1 MPRAFLAA
9 LLLVI
14 TTLASPAA
22 TIIRDA
28 EIEQA
33 LKQLA
38 RPVLNAAGVGSNRIR
53 ILVIRDNTL
62 NAFVTDS
69 RHIFITSSLI
79 RRLKS
84 PEALQAV
91 LAHEVAHITG
101 GHLTRRASNARAASR
116 LTAISIALGAIATAS
131 GAGEAGIGLA
141 AGGASS
147 AQRLFFAHTRAEEA
161 SADQSALRY
170 LSRAGISPSA
180 MLDVLELFRGQEAL
194 RPGRQDPYAR
204 THPLT
209 RDRLRAVKGY
219 AAGLKN
225 NAKEPPAATTYW
237 YARMRAKLDG
247 FLGNPRAILR
257 GSAAKGKGEMAT
269 LRRAVAY
276 HRQPNPNKALSEL
289 NRLLQ
294 MRPRDP
300 FYHELKGQVLLESG
314 NPGAAVASYQTAAG
328 LLRNEGLILAGLGRA
343 LLAQNTRQSNAQALK
358 TLIRSRSLDPG
369 DPNLLRDLAVA
380 HAKNGQPG
388 LASAATAERYAVIGR
403 FKDAQLHAKR
413 AIGQLPRGSAGW
425 LRAEDVLQ
433 YAKRAERTQ
442 KKRR

>member
-1 MPRAFLAA
+1 MPRAFLAFVF
-9 LLLVI
+9 LVFSS
-14 TTLASPAA
+14 TVAPAA
-22 TIIRDA
+22 AIIRDA

-33 LKQLA
+33 LKQIA
-38 RPVLNAAGVGSNRIR
+38 RPILNSAGVGTNRIR
-53 ILVIRDNTL
+53 VLVIRDNTL

-69 RHIFITSSLI
+69 RHIFITSGLI
-79 RRLKS
+79 RRLQR

-101 GHLTRRASNARAASR
+101 GHLTRRAANARAANR
-116 LTAISIALGAIATAS
+116 LTAISFALGAIAAAG
-131 GAGEAGIGLA
+131 GAGQAGIGLA

-161 SADQSALRY
+161 SADQSGLRY
-170 LSRAGISPSA
+170 LARAGIDPA
-180 MLDVLELFRGQEAL
+180 ATLEVLELFRGQEAL

-219 AAGLKN
+219 VAGLKVKP
-225 NAKEPPAATTYW
+225 KETPATTAYW
-237 YARMRAKLDG
+237 YGRMRAKLDG
-247 FLGNPRAILR
+247 FLGNPRALLR

-276 HRQPNPNKALSEL
+276 HRMPNPKKAISEL
-289 NRLLQ
+289 NALLR

-314 NPGAAVASYQTAAG
+314 NSAAAVASYQRAAS
-328 LLRNEGLILAGLGRA
+328 LLKNEGLILAGLGRA
-343 LLAQNTRQSNAQALK
+343 LLAQNTRNANAQALQM
-358 TLIRSRSLDPG
+358 LIRSRSLDPG

-413 AIGQLPRGSAGW
+413 AMGQLPRGSSGW

-433 YAKRAERTQ
+433 FATRAERKQ